1 MLCSK
6 IKVCAYLER
15 AFLTREKNKSGVKLR
30 MPDAWTNVAESF
42 AVTMMRYHTAQPWV
56 LKPFIRASE
65 PAMTATQPWE
75 NMLWLGLAAPPE
87 VFGLVSGAA
96 HMCHRKADTTDEFT

>member
-1 MLCSK
+1 LHLLCSK

-15 AFLTREKNKSGVKLR
+15 AFLAREKNKAGVFKLR

-42 AVTMMRYHTAQPWV
+42 AVTMMRYHMAQPWM

-87 VFGLVSGAA
+87 VFSLVRKAA
-96 HMCHRKADTTDEFT
+96 HMRQHSA